1 MTDITA
7 PCSETPKLAARCA
20 ALCAALC
27 TGLGLALATAQ
38 AAAVTEAQIR
48 LAVGAYYADAGDPIP
63 FDAQSLKISPLP
75 RFVEETPC
83 SQLMIVPRG
92 RVPALS
98 LALSCE
104 QPKPWRAYISA
115 RATTSSRIM
124 TACRSLPR
132 GTVLRAA
139 DLCPAQAAPGTGQ
152 LALTSSTEAVGLATK
167 RPLGAGAVIYHHQ
180 LAPAVVVSRG
190 DQVTIEAH
198 RGAARISATGKAV
211 GSGARGEQ
219 IDVIN
224 AASGRRLAVWV
235 LGPGRTG
242 TRAPGPDP
250 AAAPPD
256 FFESSAKVSKGTAVK
271 GRRMPGN
278 PGH

>member
-1 MTDITA
+1 MIKTTA
-7 PCSETPKLAARCA
+7 PASRARQ
-20 ALCAALC
+20 LCLRSVWLC
-27 TGLGLALATAQ
+27 LVMGANN
-38 AAAVTEAQIR
+38 AAAVTEHEVR
-48 LAVGAYYADAGDPIP
+48 KAVTAYYADAGSAAP
-63 FDAQSLKISPLP
+63 FDVASLKVSPLP
-75 RFVEETPC
+75 RFVEQTSC
-83 SQLMIVPRG
+83 AQLMIVPRG

-132 GTVLRAA
+132 GAVLRAA
-139 DLCPAQAAPGTGQ
+139 DLCPAKAAPGTGQ
-152 LALTSSTEAVGLATK
+152 LALTHSSQGEGLATK

-180 LAPAVVVSRG
+180 LAPAIVVSRG
-190 DQVTIEAH
+190 DQVTIEAE
-198 RGAARISATGKAV
+198 RGAARISATGKAMK
-211 GSGARGEQ
+211 SGARGEQ
-219 IDVIN
+219 IDVVN
-224 AASGRRLAVWV
+224 AASGRRLSVWV

-242 TRAPGPDP
+242 TRAPKVLPPALQPDI
-250 AAAPPD
+250 
-256 FFESSAKVSKGTAVK
+256 FESSAKVSKGTAVK